1 MPRLP
6 VDGKKVVEHR
16 ITFGTKERD
25 LMEGALVA
33 FQFNRIATPI
43 LNALQD
49 VSFLLFAGGV
59 LAAYKYIDADTW
71 NALTSGIA
79 GTAATAEEA
88 AVTIIEAGQQAYQV
102 AQEARDTAADFG
114 GDVTDFATDLPF
126 TAGPIPANTLLGLAR
141 QFGLI

>member
-6 VDGKKVVEHR
+6 VDGNKVVEHR

-25 LMEGALVA
+25 MLEGYLAA
-33 FQFNRIATPI
+33 YQFGRIATPI
-43 LNALQD
+43 VNALSD

-71 NALTSGIA
+71 NNLTSGIA

-88 AVTIIEAGQQAYQV
+88 AITIIEAGQLAYQV
-102 AQEARDTAADFG
+102 ALETRESTEERLFDPLA
-114 GDVTDFATDLPF
+114 
-126 TAGPIPANTLLGLAR
+126 AGPIPANTLLGLAR
-141 QFGLI
+141 SLGLL

>member
-25 LMEGALVA
+25 LMEGALA
-33 FQFNRIATPI
+33 AYQFNRIATPI

-49 VSFLLFAGGV
+49 VSFLLFAGSV

-79 GTAATAEEA
+79 TGAATAEEA
-88 AVTIIEAGQQAYQV
+88 AATIVEAGREAYQV
-102 AQEARDTAADFG
+102 AQETRQDAGDF
-114 GDVTDFATDLPF
+114 VENLPF
-126 TAGPIPANTLLGLAR
+126 TAGPIPAPTLLGLAR
-141 QFGLI
+141 AFGLI